1 MERPGLRLGTCPHSP
16 TQAPRGGAGAQTTA
30 APWPPKVLAA
40 APKPVI
46 QAKPSSARNAAP
58 ILLGEPQ
65 KVRAQKDEWT
75 FDPAEVELLLNMS
88 PREVLYAQRDF
99 SPYY

>member
-46 QAKPSSARNAAP
+46 QVKPSSARNAAP
-58 ILLGEPQ
+58 ILLGEPH